1 VVDYVFRVLGIEY
14 INRTDLAH
22 IVTEEMKGA
31 PATPSM
37 HATGHP
43 VGKEHRKPNGENGHS
58 TPAQVGAPAAA
69 GSPPWAKP
77 AESYGDSGQ
86 DAMLSKFPGDA
97 PACDQCGH
105 ITLRNGTCYKCLNC
119 GNSMGCS

>member
-1 VVDYVFRVLGIEY
+1 
-14 INRTDLAH
+14 
-22 IVTEEMKGA
+22 
-31 PATPSM
+31 
-37 HATGHP
+37 

-58 TPAQVGAPAAA
+58 TPPQASAPAA
-69 GSPPWAKP
+69 P
-77 AESYGDSGQ
+77 AAPRIKTAEVHGDSGQ